1 MAINMNDKAY
11 LVGTWSTK
19 QSPPTMTRAHIFSE
33 SGNTL
38 TTSASERNMD
48 IAVAEGKDFSE
59 ACEKLIKLIVEQ
71 PYYHWVFN
79 IPQLEKELEVAKIH
93 HS

>member
-1 MAINMNDKAY
+1 MNCKAY
-11 LVGTWSTK
+11 LVGTWNVK
-19 QSPPTMTRAHIFSE
+19 QSPPTMTRAYIFSE
-33 SGNTL
+33 SGTTL

-48 IAVAEGKDFSE
+48 IMEMEGNNFQE
-59 ACEKLIKLIVEQ
+59 ACDKLIKLVIEQ

-79 IPQLEKELEVAKIH
+79 IPNIERELEVAKIH